1 MRIELVLAVALG
13 AAVANAACSRCVE
26 DKAPPPAA
34 SVTVKES
41 PAVAK
46 KIEAPPAT
54 PATASD
60 AGVPEATG
68 PVGKVPAELLGVWE
82 KTDQPFRGMRIE
94 FGATGGM
101 TAIQVVAPPADDAAA
116 VAFYTG
122 KNGNKKEVGA
132 KFAEC
137 MPKIW
142 KAGVTKYIELK
153 PTARP
158 DAWAGKTE
166 LHIVHVVT
174 CAPVRE
180 KLQDLVLRLQS
191 KDELVATIVDP
202 KSKTA
207 QIETW
212 KRVKP

>member
-1 MRIELVLAVALG
+1 MKIELVLAVALG
-13 AAVANAACSRCVE
+13 TAVANAACSQCGE
-26 DKAPPPAA
+26 GKAPPQAA
-34 SVTVKES
+34 PVAVKES
-41 PAVAK
+41 PAVPE

-54 PATASD
+54 PAPASD

-68 PVGKVPAELLGVWE
+68 PVGKVPDRLLGVWE

-94 FGATGGM
+94 LGATGGM

-116 VAFYTG
+116 LAFFTE
-122 KNGNKKEVGA
+122 KNGNKQEIGA
-132 KFAEC
+132 MFAEC

-158 DAWAGKTE
+158 DAWVGKTE
-166 LHIVHVVT
+166 LRIVHVVT

-180 KLQDLVLRLQS
+180 KLQDLALRLKS

-212 KRVKP
+212 KRVNP